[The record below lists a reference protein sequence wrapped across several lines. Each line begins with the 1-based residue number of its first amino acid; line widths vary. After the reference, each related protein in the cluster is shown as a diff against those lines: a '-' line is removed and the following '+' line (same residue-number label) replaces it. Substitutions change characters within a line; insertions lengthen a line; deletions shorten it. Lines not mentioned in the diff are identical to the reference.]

1 MRSRILAIRSCQLN
15 TSGPDENVYQ
25 INYSRYC
32 IKLVDQKYALQDQ
45 ILLSKKRNVLPNFSY
60 SLWAVSTSSGVLNQR
75 MVTRTVKAQ
84 DSRATAF
91 PPYIKIE
98 SRHRLKNSTRHSIMK
113 E

>member
-1 MRSRILAIRSCQLN
+1 MRSGILAVRSCQLN

-60 SLWAVSTSSGVLNQR
+60 SLWAVSISSDRQTSHGSLGLAKYEKIQAKVRKKYELNFKFL
-75 MVTRTVKAQ
+75 TR
-84 DSRATAF
+84 F
-91 PPYIKIE
+91 
-98 SRHRLKNSTRHSIMK
+98 
-113 E
+113 

>member
-45 ILLSKKRNVLPNFSY
+45 ILLSKKRNVLPNFHILY
-60 SLWAVSTSSGVLNQR
+60 GLFQLAVPE
-75 MVTRTVKAQ
+75 VTQNVKIF
-84 DSRATAF
+84 S
-91 PPYIKIE
+91 
-98 SRHRLKNSTRHSIMK
+98 KNCLFWEFFGLRGFK
-113 E
+113 N